1 MNKRARLIFSVML
14 VVALAIPAIAYAQSL
29 YVRKSA
35 SQSSAYSASSSRY
48 YKSNQGSVE
57 EGRVAGMFSTIYSR
71 YSSTSS
77 WSTRKTVLAYPGG
90 SNSSSVASNG
100 TLYYWRLGL
109 SGPLSAGYG
118 IINAFN

>member
-1 MNKRARLIFSVML
+1 MNSRIKFISAAVL
-14 VVALAIPAIAYAQSL
+14 VVALTVPAVAYAQSL

-35 SQSSAYSASSSRY
+35 SSNAYSASSSLY

-57 EGRVAGMFSTIYSR
+57 EGGIAGMFSTIYSR
-71 YSSTSS
+71 TTSTSS
-77 WSTRKTVLAYPGG
+77 WATRKTVLAVPGG
-90 SNSSSVASNG
+90 SNSSSVGSNG

-109 SGPLSAGYG
+109 AGPLSAGYG